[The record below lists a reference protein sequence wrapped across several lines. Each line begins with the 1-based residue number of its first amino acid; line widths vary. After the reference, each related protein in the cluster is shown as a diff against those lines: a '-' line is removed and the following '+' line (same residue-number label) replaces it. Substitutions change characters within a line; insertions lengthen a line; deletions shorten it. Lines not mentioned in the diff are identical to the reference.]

1 MRFVSATKLIMQS
14 STSVPENGQ
23 LLRYEYMDKTL
34 DCFRISHGPFVSY
47 LLPLYNYIDIK
58 TGRLRVLF
66 LFLLTHLLHN
76 HNGEQ
81 SPARLVYTNDV
92 TLTLN

>member
-1 MRFVSATKLIMQS
+1 MV
-14 STSVPENGQ
+14 
-23 LLRYEYMDKTL
+23 
-34 DCFRISHGPFVSY
+34 
-47 LLPLYNYIDIK
+47 PLYHTYFLYTIYIDIK